1 MKEYVTPE
9 IEIIKFGTEQ
19 ITAKGDSEDGYESSD
34 FSDDPNAWA

>member
-19 ITAKGDSEDGYESSD
+19 ITAKGEGEDGSESFN
-34 FSDDPNAWA
+34 FSDDPNAFA

>member
-19 ITAKGDSEDGYESSD
+19 ITAKGEGDDGLESSGFNNEPD
-34 FSDDPNAWA
+34 AW

>member
-19 ITAKGDSEDGYESSD
+19 IAAMGDGDDGYESNQ
-34 FSDDPNAWA
+34 FSDDEDAWA